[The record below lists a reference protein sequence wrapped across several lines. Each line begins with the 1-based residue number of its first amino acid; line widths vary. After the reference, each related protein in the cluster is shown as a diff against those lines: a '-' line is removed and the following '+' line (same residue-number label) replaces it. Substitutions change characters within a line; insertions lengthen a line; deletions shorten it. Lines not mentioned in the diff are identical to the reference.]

1 MRSYVVDEAGTI
13 VKVVVPPGE
22 TGAGTYLPLYNGH
35 GDAIALYR
43 LETDGT
49 LSLANSYRYSTW
61 GTPTT
66 TTHGGSA
73 DLGFRFLYV
82 GEFDVQWDDPFG
94 LGLHYMHARHYAPAL
109 GRFLQPDPDLV
120 DPNLYAY
127 AANNPVTE
135 LDPRS
140 CKRRPAWSGSC
151 QSMTKRPQ
159 S

>member
-1 MRSYVVDEAGTI
+1 MGLKTI
-13 VKVVVPPGE
+13 PPE
-22 TGAGTYLPLYNGH
+22 SGAVQT
-35 GDAIALYR
+35 II
-43 LETDGT
+43 T
-49 LSLANSYRYSTW
+49 S
-61 GTPTT
+61 
-66 TTHGGSA
+66 GSP

-135 LDPRS
+135 LDPDGTCFIVCNLIVGAIIDGAVYLATTDSSQWNLGDASRGPLVS
-140 CKRRPAWSGSC
+140 STACEGRREL
-151 QSMTKRPQ
+151 
-159 S
+159 